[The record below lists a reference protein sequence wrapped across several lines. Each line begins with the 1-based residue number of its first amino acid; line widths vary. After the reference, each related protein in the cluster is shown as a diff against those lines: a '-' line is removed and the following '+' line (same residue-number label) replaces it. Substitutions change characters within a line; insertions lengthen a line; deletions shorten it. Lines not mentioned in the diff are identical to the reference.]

1 MLPNADPPLI
11 YEQHLY
17 SSEKFFVL
25 TAKGVSTYLHL
36 APVEIFR
43 QILLKYGTESKQF
56 QAFAATIPAFEI
68 CVMAII
74 VLCSDNSMDNSIRV
88 IIYVFFITKQIYI

>member
-1 MLPNADPPLI
+1 MVLPNVDPPLI
-11 YEQHLY
+11 NVQHLY

-25 TAKGVSTYLHL
+25 TSKGVYTYLHL

-56 QAFAATIPAFEI
+56 QTFAAAMPSFEI

-74 VLCSDNSMDNSIRV
+74 VLCSNCSIDNSIRV
-88 IIYVFFITKQIYI
+88 NKKNKKKDYF

>member
-1 MLPNADPPLI
+1 MLLPNVDPPLI
-11 YEQHLY
+11 YVQHLY

-25 TAKGVSTYLHL
+25 TSKGVSTYLHL
-36 APVEIFR
+36 APVEVFR

-56 QAFAATIPAFEI
+56 QAFAATMPAFEI

-74 VLCSDNSMDNSIRV
+74 VLCSDSSIDNSIRV
-88 IIYVFFITKQIYI
+88 IILIVI